1 MNDIQKHNLQKNDPP
16 VSMPDDT
23 TFSDPLA
30 RMRTRLSCY
39 IARRRDG
46 LEDSLDPDDPD
57 GLAHKVG
64 QLAFHL
70 RQFLSL
76 KRDLSSLSPEMIEG
90 IDNFRQAGGLDA
102 YPQFTDIDTETET
115 SPYQPVFV
123 SHYPTTRDSEEDS

>member
-1 MNDIQKHNLQKNDPP
+1 MNDIQKNNLQENDPP

-30 RMRTRLSCY
+30 RMQTRLSCY

-46 LEDSLDPDDPD
+46 LENPLDPD

-70 RQFLSL
+70 HQFLSL
-76 KRDLSSLSPEMIEG
+76 IREFSRYSPEMIE
-90 IDNFRQAGGLDA
+90 DTDRFRQAGCLDA
-102 YPQFTDIDTETET
+102 YPQFTDIDTETSSYP
-115 SPYQPVFV
+115 SPFV
-123 SHYPTTRDSEEDS
+123 SHYPTTRDSEQDP